1 MITKEHSGIK
11 SCCFYASEFHLEMI
25 LLPYIKQRMDKMN
38 FVILTQKNLKDTV
51 EVLLERTNLDKKDKE
66 KIINLDWT
74 DNYLEKVLE
83 MKSYLNRNKK
93 LTVFINGDED
103 YNKYIKDAIEGY
115 KNINIIDCF
124 DISKIN
130 KNIKSV
136 SENYDS
142 ILNMNTI
149 NE

>member
-25 LLPYIKQRMDKMN
+25 LLPYIKQRMNKMN
-38 FVILTQKNLKDTV
+38 FVILTQKNLEDTV
-51 EVLLERTNLDKKDKE
+51 GILLERTNLDKKDKE
-66 KIINLDWT
+66 KIINIDWT
-74 DNYLEKVLE
+74 DNYFEKILK
-83 MKSYLNRNKK
+83 MKSCLNRNKE
-93 LTVFINGDED
+93 LTIFINGDQN
-103 YNKYIKDAIEGY
+103 YNKYIKDTIDGY

-124 DISKIN
+124 DVSKID
-130 KNIKSV
+130 KNIKDIA
-136 SENYDS
+136 EDYDY

>member
-124 DISKIN
+124 DISKID

-136 SENYDS
+136 AENYDS

>member
-25 LLPYIKQRMDKMN
+25 LLPYIKQRLDKMN

-51 EVLLERTNLDKKDKE
+51 EILLERTNLDKKDKE
-66 KIINLDWT
+66 KIISLDWT

-93 LTVFINGDED
+93 LTVFINGDQD
-103 YNKYIKDAIEGY
+103 YNKYIKDAIDGY

-124 DISKIN
+124 DISKID

-136 SENYDS
+136 AENYDS

>member
-25 LLPYIKQRMDKMN
+25 LLPYIKQRMDKIN

-51 EVLLERTNLDKKDKE
+51 EILLERTNLDKKDKE
-66 KIINLDWT
+66 KIISLDWT

-93 LTVFINGDED
+93 LTVFINGDQD
-103 YNKYIKDAIEGY
+103 YNKYIKDAIDGY

-124 DISKIN
+124 DISKID

-136 SENYDS
+136 AENYDS

>member
-130 KNIKSV
+130 KNIKNV

>member
-103 YNKYIKDAIEGY
+103 YNKYIKDAIDGY

-124 DISKIN
+124 DISKID

-136 SENYDS
+136 AENYDS

>member
-11 SCCFYASEFHLEMI
+11 GCCFYASEFHLEMI

-103 YNKYIKDAIEGY
+103 YNKYIKDAIDGY

-124 DISKIN
+124 DISKID

-136 SENYDS
+136 AENYDS